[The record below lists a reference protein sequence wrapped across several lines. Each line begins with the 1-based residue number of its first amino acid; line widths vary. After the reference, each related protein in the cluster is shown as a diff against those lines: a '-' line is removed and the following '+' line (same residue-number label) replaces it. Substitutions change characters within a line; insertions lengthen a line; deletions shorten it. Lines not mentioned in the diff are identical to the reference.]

1 MKWENYTENTNEV
14 TRENEGSW
22 GNQEPCGYWGGPR
35 VGRTANVHPESQDA
49 DKIST
54 VTDRSSSWR

>member
-35 VGRTANVHPESQDA
+35 VGRRANVHHKMLIKSQQ
-49 DKIST
+49 
-54 VTDRSSSWR
+54 